1 MVKDNKIMEKVV
13 SNNESETC
21 ALGYQLG
28 LACRGGEVFLLCGD
42 LGSGKTKLAQGLA
55 AGLGVSGV
63 VNSPTFNIMKLYQVS
78 GLVKSLCHNDAYR
91 LNSAEDLVAIGA
103 LDYLGSSAVVTVI
116 EWAERVKKIW
126 TPESRIIQFKNTG
139 KNKRL
144 ITLSS

>member
-1 MVKDNKIMEKVV
+1 MERVV
-13 SNNESETC
+13 SNNESETY
-21 ALGYQLG
+21 ALGHQLG

-42 LGSGKTKLAQGLA
+42 LGSGKTKLVQGLA

-63 VNSPTFNIMKLYQVS
+63 VNSPTFNIMKLYQIS
-78 GLVKSLCHNDAYR
+78 GLVKSLCHIDAYR

-103 LDYLGSSAVVTVI
+103 LDYLGSSEVVTVI

>member
-1 MVKDNKIMEKVV
+1 MERVV
-13 SNNESETC
+13 SNNESETH

-63 VNSPTFNIMKLYQVS
+63 VNSPTFNIMKLYQAS
-78 GLVKSLCHNDAYR
+78 GLVKSLCHIDAYR

-103 LDYLGSSAVVTVI
+103 LDYLGASAVVTVI